1 MKSIPGYPDPLPVKL
16 GDQLAE
22 LWLDLETLFQVYL
35 VRYAATAPTR
45 QVEAYL
51 AKAGVSA
58 LVLFTRDG
66 QSFHLSYVADGRAT
80 STRADRAWVESLLTG
95 LHERYKQTSDVL
107 ELGEWVQ
114 SAIQAQAEQ
123 ETLRQKRSYRNQG
136 LFSEHYLGTRLRES
150 PEWQEDP
157 EPLRKKLLE
166 LYQAKESLLKGANEA
181 QTEDEFIR
189 PVLEALGFAYW
200 VQDTTKATGGP
211 QRPDYVLYPDEGTKS
226 RAVVHKA
233 DEAKRYAP
241 ALAIAEA
248 KYWGRDLDVKRK
260 DGRDRVQSPVSPSFQ
275 LSEYLSATSLEWG
288 ILTNGQ
294 EWRLYWGKA
303 ADKQKRYFAVDLV
316 QALQDPEA
324 FRFFWL
330 FFRRE
335 AFIKGAQGSFLGRIL
350 EGSEQ
355 YGLRVGKRLK
365 DVVFEQ
371 VFPLLA
377 EGFLHHHKEVM
388 GQPADE
394 ATLRETYR
402 ATLSLLY
409 RLLFLL
415 YAEDRDLLPV
425 SDTLGYQQY
434 SLARLRRE
442 IADGLDKGQVHS
454 EHSYRLWEHLA
465 TLFNLI
471 DRGDRALRVP
481 PYNGGLFKPG
491 VYPFLDT
498 HKVADA
504 FLAPALDKLA
514 RQEDEDGKL
523 RFVDYKYLTVR
534 ELGAVY
540 EGLLEFSLKVAEE
553 DLVAVKDKDREVYK
567 PKAKLASKEKPVA
580 EVPKGKPY
588 LVNDKKERHA
598 SGSYYTPDYVVEY
611 IVRRALEPVV
621 AKRKEA
627 LEKVLKEYAHWSK
640 EQDKRPTR
648 ENVERLAEL
657 RHKALETLLDV
668 KVVDPAMGS
677 GHFLVGAVDFLSE
690 CFANLITEF
699 RAEPITDALAG
710 LRDEIKV
717 QMKQYGLEL
726 KDEQLSDIN
735 LLKRMVMKRCVFG
748 VDLNPMAVELAK
760 LSLWLDAFTV
770 GAPLSFLDHHL
781 RHGNS
786 VLGVSRSEFV
796 SWVERE
802 NPVWLSEL
810 EREVEEATRKA
821 QELLEVGD
829 LTPAEVV
836 LSQRLYAQAEEALLP
851 LRRALDVYAAGFFAS
866 KPKKGQPTPP
876 LFEARTHLPTLSL
889 PTLADPPAK
898 YHLREAIAFARERHF
913 FHWEFEFPEVF
924 FGPERKYNPGFDAVI
939 GNPPYVRQEQLGPN
953 KPFFEKAYETIYAG
967 AADLYTYFFAR
978 GLGVL
983 RDGGRLGFISSR
995 QFTRAAY
1002 GEGLRKLLTA
1012 HALQEITDFG
1022 ENPVF
1027 EGVGTFPAI
1036 FILEKGQPA
1045 YSIRYKAVSKAEFSA
1060 LIGKPS
1066 EARAEELAQMAES
1079 GQSLGPEAFR
1089 PEGWTLGSADENA
1102 ILRKMEANGV
1112 PLGEYVEGIYYG
1124 IKTGLNEAFFI
1135 DEPTRNRLI
1144 KEDPKSAKLIKPLL
1158 VGDDVRHYY
1167 ARWPKSYL
1175 ILIPS
1180 GSDFDEGSEEHEI
1193 LVGIPRHPWADSQI
1207 QEEAEQIFKETYPA
1221 IYKHLV
1227 SWRDKLKARSDQ
1239 GRWWWELRPCAYYQL
1254 LEAPKIVYPV
1264 IAKEPRFYLD
1274 TKGFYLNDKLFFIP
1288 QADWYLLAVLNSRVA
1303 FGILKLKL
1311 SAFGDADEGGRLEL
1325 RAVHLQHLPIPKL
1338 PHTTQASELEIAL
1351 EEARK
1356 HYAQGEVSAAL
1367 TWAEKELVAGRRDTV
1382 AAFLGFLAQEMQRM
1396 QAERLSLEGGWRGW
1410 VEHAF
1415 QGTGKLGKEWLAE
1428 DWAREGLGVGVEAIT
1443 ERFKVKRVKT
1453 TPQTLAQLKKH
1464 TQETLDQLRPL
1475 YQRLEAT
1482 DRLIDRLVARLYGL
1496 TDEEAERLWA
1506 TPSS

>member
-1 MKSIPGYPDPLPVKL
+1 MLNLSEGQTESVPISLRN
-16 GDQLAE
+16 QEAE
-22 LWLDLETLFQVYL
+22 RLRDFDGLFQIYL
-35 VRYAATAPTR
+35 VRYKAYPPTK

-51 AKAGVSA
+51 AKTGSSA
-58 LVLFTRDG
+58 LVLFTSDEK
-66 QSFHLSYVADGRAT
+66 SFVLSYVDG
-80 STRADRAWVESLLTG
+80 DRAINARAQKDWVENLLKDLLELYQETG
-95 LHERYKQTSDVL
+95 DVL
-107 ELGEWVQ
+107 KLSE
-114 SAIQAQAEQ
+114 SAQDAIHAQADENIN
-123 ETLRQKRSYRNQG
+123 RQKRPYRNQG
-136 LFSEHYLGTRLRES
+136 LFSDHYLDTRLRES
-150 PEWQEDP
+150 SEWLEDS
-157 EPLRKKLLE
+157 EPLRKRLLE
-166 LYQAKESLLKGANEA
+166 LYKDKESLLKVANEA

-189 PVLEALGFAYW
+189 PVLESLGFAYW

-233 DEAKRYAP
+233 NEAKRYAP

-275 LSEYLSATSLEWG
+275 LSDYLSSTSLEWG

-335 AFIKGAQGSFLGRIL
+335 AFTKGAQGSFLGRIL

-365 DVVFEQ
+365 GVVFEQ

-377 EGFLHHHKEVM
+377 EGFLRYHKQVLK
-388 GQPADE
+388 QPPDKAM
-394 ATLRETYR
+394 LQETYR

-434 SLARLRRE
+434 SLSRIRRNVAEWLDQGRAYSEQSYSLWERLSTLFTF
-442 IADGLDKGQVHS
+442 IDKGDS
-454 EHSYRLWEHLA
+454 
-465 TLFNLI
+465 T
-471 DRGDRALRVP
+471 LRVP

-553 DLVAVKDKDREVYK
+553 DLVVVKDDDREVYK
-567 PKAKLASKEKPVA
+567 PKAKLTAKEKPVA

-588 LVNDKKERHA
+588 LVNDKTERHA

-621 AKRKEA
+621 AKRREA
-627 LEKVLKEYAHWSK
+627 LEKVLTEYAHWSK
-640 EQDKRPTR
+640 KQDKRPTKQ
-648 ENVERLAEL
+648 NVERLTEL
-657 RHKALETLLDV
+657 RHKALDTLLDV

-690 CFANLITEF
+690 RFANLITEL

-710 LRDEIKV
+710 LRDEIKA

-748 VDLNPMAVELAK
+748 VDLNSMAVELAK

-796 SWVERE
+796 RWVERE

-821 QELLEVGD
+821 QELLSVRD
-829 LTPAEVV
+829 LTPAEVE
-836 LSQRLYAQAEEALLP
+836 LSQSLYA
-851 LRRALDVYAAGFFAS
+851 
-866 KPKKGQPTPP
+866 
-876 LFEARTHLPTLSL
+876 
-889 PTLADPPAK
+889 
-898 YHLREAIAFARERHF
+898 
-913 FHWEFEFPEVF
+913 HWEFEFPEVF

-953 KPFFEKAYETIYAG
+953 KPFFEKAYESIYAG

-983 RDGGRLGFISSR
+983 REGGRLGFISSR

-1012 HALQEITDFG
+1012 HTLLEITDFG

-1045 YSIRYKAVSKAEFSA
+1045 YPIRYKAVSKAEFSA
-1060 LIGKPS
+1060 LMEKPS
-1066 EARAEELAQMAES
+1066 EARAEELAQLVEG
-1079 GQSLGPEAFR
+1079 GQNLGPEAFR

-1102 ILRKMEANGV
+1102 ILRKMEENGV
-1112 PLGEYVEGIYYG
+1112 PLGAYVEGIYYG
-1124 IKTGLNEAFFI
+1124 IKTGFNEAFFI

-1144 KEDPKSAKLIKPLL
+1144 KEDSRSAELIKPLL

-1167 ARWPKSYL
+1167 ARWPKTYL

-1180 GSDFDEGSEEHEI
+1180 SSHFDEGS
-1193 LVGIPRHPWADSQI
+1193 WADSQI

-1254 LEAPKIVYPV
+1254 LEAPKIVYPE

-1274 TKGFYLNDKLFFIP
+1274 YRGFYINKKLFFIP
-1288 QADWYLLAVLNSRVA
+1288 RADWYLLAVLNSRVA
-1303 FGILKLKL
+1303 FGILKLRL
-1311 SAFGDADEGGRLEL
+1311 SALGDADEGGRLEL
-1325 RAVHLQHLPIPKL
+1325 RAVHLQHLPIPR
-1338 PHTTQASELEIAL
+1338 AC
-1351 EEARK
+1351 
-1356 HYAQGEVSAAL
+1356 
-1367 TWAEKELVAGRRDTV
+1367 
-1382 AAFLGFLAQEMQRM
+1382 
-1396 QAERLSLEGGWRGW
+1396 
-1410 VEHAF
+1410 
-1415 QGTGKLGKEWLAE
+1415 
-1428 DWAREGLGVGVEAIT
+1428 
-1443 ERFKVKRVKT
+1443 
-1453 TPQTLAQLKKH
+1453 
-1464 TQETLDQLRPL
+1464 
-1475 YQRLEAT
+1475 
-1482 DRLIDRLVARLYGL
+1482 
-1496 TDEEAERLWA
+1496 
-1506 TPSS
+1506 